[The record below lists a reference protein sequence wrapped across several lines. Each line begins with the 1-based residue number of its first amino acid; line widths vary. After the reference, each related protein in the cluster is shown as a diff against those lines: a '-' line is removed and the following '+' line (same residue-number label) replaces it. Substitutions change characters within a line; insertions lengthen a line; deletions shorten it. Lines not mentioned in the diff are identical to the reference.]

1 MSRKIG
7 QFYLPLFAMSTLFLQ
22 SATNIPT
29 VNAEEIA
36 APLEVIAVVPR
47 EFPPQYTTDRL
58 GQADGFAIEIIEQV
72 AALANLKVTF
82 VMKRSWSEVIAAI
95 TNGEA
100 DLIPNMGITADRS
113 NRFDFTSPMET
124 YPISLFVRAGSS
136 DILGVEDLIG
146 HDVAVVKSSIAEQM
160 LKDRVGVQLKV
171 LPSGQEALFELLSGH
186 VDALVSS
193 EPNILSLVQE
203 IDVKDHIKVVGTPL
217 LEIKRA
223 IAVRKGDEALRQ
235 RLDKALRTFLK
246 TEAYQRLYMNW
257 HHPQPVNWT
266 VRIEWAG
273 AALLITFFIML
284 LWRYFSI
291 SRLYRRLLS
300 SIDERE
306 EAEHALHRSEARLRT
321 ILESVVDGVIT
332 TDRKGI
338 IESVNPAT
346 EQIFSYPSTE
356 MIGQKISQLMSISN
370 SEREGR
376 EIEECL
382 QSGSRCFIGK
392 LHEGRGRR
400 KDGTLFP
407 LEFAINESRMNDEYR
422 FVGVVRDITER
433 KRAEE
438 EILRLAMTDPLT
450 GLANRN
456 QFNRSLEEALNMARR
471 MKYPV
476 AVMILDLDR
485 FKQINDTQG
494 HLIGDEV
501 LKHVAGVLSAVFR
514 DVDTV
519 ARWGGDEFA
528 VILNGMD
535 EIENESIPAQ
545 RIIDELSKSIMI
557 EGIELSTGISIG
569 ISQFSEDEADP
580 KALIRKADLA
590 LFQAK
595 KEGRHT
601 FRIYDSAIDVG

>member
-1 MSRKIG
+1 MSRKTG
-7 QFYLPLFAMSTLFLQ
+7 RFYLPLFAMFTLFLQ
-22 SATNIPT
+22 NVINIPT
-29 VNAEEIA
+29 VNAEETA
-36 APLEVIAVVPR
+36 APLEVVAVVPR
-47 EFPPQYTTDRL
+47 AFPPQYTTDSL

-72 AALANLKVTF
+72 ATLANLKITF
-82 VMKRSWSEVIAAI
+82 VMKPSWSEVIAAI

-100 DLIPNMGITADRS
+100 DLIPNMGITTDRS

-124 YPISLFVRAGSS
+124 FPISIFLRTGSS
-136 DILGVEDLIG
+136 GISSVEDLIG
-146 HDVAVVKSSIAEQM
+146 HDVAVVKSNIAEQM
-160 LKDRVGVQLKV
+160 LKGRVGIRLKV
-171 LPSGQEALFELLSGH
+171 VPSGQEALFELLSGH

-193 EPNILSLVQE
+193 EPNILSLAQE
-203 IDVKDHIKVVGTPL
+203 IKVKDHIKIVGTPL

-235 RLDKALRTFLK
+235 RLDKALQTFLK

-257 HHPQPVNWT
+257 HQPQPINWT
-266 VRIEWAG
+266 IRIEWAS
-273 AALLITFFIML
+273 AALLITFFVML

-291 SRLYRRLLS
+291 SRLYRRLLK
-300 SIDERE
+300 SINERE
-306 EAEHALHRSEARLRT
+306 EAEHALLRSETRLRT

-332 TDRKGI
+332 TDKKGV
-338 IESVNPAT
+338 IESVNPAA
-346 EQIFSYPSTE
+346 EQIFNYPSTE
-356 MIGQKISQLMSISN
+356 MIGQKIGRLMSISHP
-370 SEREGR
+370 ERGER
-376 EIEECL
+376 EIEAYL
-382 QSGSRCFIGK
+382 LNGGSNFIGK
-392 LHEGRGRR
+392 LHEGRGYR
-400 KDGTLFP
+400 KDGTTFP
-407 LEFAINESRMNDEYR
+407 LEFAINESQMSDEYR

-456 QFNRSLEEALNMARR
+456 QFNRSLEKALNMARR
-471 MKYPV
+471 MKYPL

-485 FKQINDTQG
+485 FKQINDTHG
-494 HLIGDEV
+494 HLVGDEV

-528 VILNGMD
+528 VILNGLD

-545 RIIDELSKSIMI
+545 RIIDELSKPIVI

-569 ISQFSEDEADP
+569 ISQLSEEESNP

-590 LFQAK
+590 LFRAK

-601 FRIYDSAIDVG
+601 FRIYDPEIDVG